1 MALKMRFL
9 YFSKKAQMKQLAA
22 AIKTEFGLQD
32 NNNAT
37 DIIPPAY
44 SCNNER
50 LVILGISGKGDLE
63 DGVRRFCSQLDK
75 KAAQNVAIFVDGDE
89 LLVQTIIDTLKSA
102 NAPTNIIENAKIV
115 KFGGIPFIGGKL
127 SDAQLTEYLEWA
139 HSVVDSIK

>member
-22 AIKTEFGLQD
+22 AIKTEFGLTE

-50 LVILGISGKGDLE
+50 LVILGISGKGELD
-63 DGVRRFCSQLDK
+63 DMVRRFCSQLDK
-75 KAAQNVAIFVDGDE
+75 KAAQNVAVFVDGDDR
-89 LLVQTIIDTLKSA
+89 LVQNTVDVLK
-102 NAPTNIIENAKIV
+102 NAGTNVIENTKIV
-115 KFGGIPFIGGKL
+115 KFGGIPFIGGKITEADL
-127 SDAQLTEYLEWA
+127 KEYLDWA
-139 HSVVDSIK
+139 HTIVDSIK